1 MEKERRS
8 SHGFGRNCVRENGGE
23 MKKNRR
29 YIERE
34 REEGCVRVREKRR
47 GIENFL

>member
-1 MEKERRS
+1 MEALVEKERS

-34 REEGCVRVREKRR
+34 RERRVTSQ
-47 GIENFL
+47 